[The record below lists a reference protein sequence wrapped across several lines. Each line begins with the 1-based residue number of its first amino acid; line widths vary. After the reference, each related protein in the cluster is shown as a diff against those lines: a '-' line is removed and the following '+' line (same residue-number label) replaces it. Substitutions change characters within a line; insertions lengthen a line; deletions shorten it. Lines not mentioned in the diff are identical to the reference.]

1 MANKSRL
8 GRGLEA
14 LIPETL
20 SEGFPSGERLF
31 EVEIRRVHP
40 NPYQPRTS
48 TDSKKLEELA
58 QSIKENGVIQPI
70 LVRRTAENYEI
81 IAGERRLLAAEM
93 AGFDRIPAIL
103 LENIPKEKMIELAL
117 VENLQRVDLNPIEAA
132 NAYRRLLEE
141 CGLSHSQM
149 AEKLGK
155 DRSSVTNT
163 LRLLSLPPEV
173 QQFLKAGQLSEGHGR
188 ALLSLEDRRRS
199 VDLANRAIEL
209 CWSVRTLEE
218 EIQRGARRLIL
229 RKKKPKR
236 ARVSRYADLEEELR
250 KLLGT
255 RVAIDSKKKGGRIVI
270 DYYSEEDLT
279 RILEIINVQL

>member
-8 GRGLEA
+8 GRGLGA

-20 SEGFPSGERLF
+20 SEELPSRERLL
-31 EVEIRRVHP
+31 EVEIRKVHP
-40 NPYQPRTS
+40 NPYQPRLS
-48 TDSKKLEELA
+48 SDSKKLEELA

-93 AGFDRIPAIL
+93 AGLDRIPAIL

-117 VENLQRVDLNPIEAA
+117 IENLQRVDLNPIETA
-132 NAYRRLLEE
+132 NAYRRLQEE

-163 LRLLSLPPEV
+163 LRLLSLPLEV
-173 QQFLKAGQLSEGHGR
+173 QQFLKGGQLSEGHGR
-188 ALLSLEDRRRS
+188 ALLSFEERRRS
-199 VDLANRAIEL
+199 VDLANRAVEL
-209 CWSVRTLEE
+209 GWSVRTLEE

-229 RKKKPKR
+229 RKKKPKKV
-236 ARVSRYADLEEELR
+236 RVSRYAHLEEELR
-250 KLLGT
+250 GLFGT
-255 RVAIDSKKKGGRIVI
+255 RVAISTKKKGGRIVI

-279 RILEIINVQL
+279 RILEIMNVRL

>member
-8 GRGLEA
+8 GRGLKA
-14 LIPETL
+14 LIPEPL
-20 SEGFPSGERLF
+20 SEGFPSGERFF
-31 EVEIRRVHP
+31 EVEIRKVNP

-70 LVRRTAENYEI
+70 LVRRTAESYEI

-93 AGFDRIPAIL
+93 AGFDKIPAIL

-117 VENLQRVDLNPIEAA
+117 IENLQRVDLNPIETA
-132 NAYRRLLEE
+132 NAYRRLSEE

-149 AEKLGK
+149 AERLGK

-163 LRLLSLPPEV
+163 LRLLLLPPEV
-173 QQFLKAGQLSEGHGR
+173 QEFLKAAKLTEGHGR
-188 ALLSLEDRRRS
+188 ALLSLEDKRRS
-199 VDLANRAIEL
+199 VDLANRTVEQ

-218 EIQRGARRLIL
+218 EIQKAARRLIL
-229 RKKKPKR
+229 RKMKPKKG
-236 ARVSRYADLEEELR
+236 RVSRYAHLEEELR
-250 KLLGT
+250 GLLGT
-255 RVAIDSKKKGGRIVI
+255 RVAISSKKKGGRIVI

-279 RILEIINVQL
+279 RILEIMNVRL